1 MFRKIFE
8 VIIAENV
15 TLLMKTISL
24 LTQEMQNTHNKT
36 TKASR
41 IKIKKTKPSYNQIAE
56 ISDKEKKN
64 SRPAIGKTWYV

>member
-15 TLLMKTISL
+15 TLLMKTINL
-24 LTQEMQNTHNKT
+24 LTQEMQNTQNKT

-41 IKIKKTKPSYNQIAE
+41 IKK
-56 ISDKEKKN
+56 
-64 SRPAIGKTWYV
+64 